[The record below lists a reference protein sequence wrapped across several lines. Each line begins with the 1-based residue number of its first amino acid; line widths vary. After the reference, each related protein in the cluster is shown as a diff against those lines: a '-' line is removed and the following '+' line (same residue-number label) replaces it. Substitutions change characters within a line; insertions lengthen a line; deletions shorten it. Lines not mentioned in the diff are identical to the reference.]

1 MKRVIFKALVA
12 DSVERKDF
20 EWAVQGVGE
29 VESYE
34 ERVVPKD
41 VSFVDEFSFD
51 YLLDG
56 AKELVNGVWSAVKG
70 FFKLTSWLWET
81 IV

>member
-1 MKRVIFKALVA
+1 MKALVA

-34 ERVVPKD
+34 ERVVDKRNNSPLNLEC
-41 VSFVDEFSFD
+41 VSR
-51 YLLDG
+51 
-56 AKELVNGVWSAVKG
+56 AELMRRNAGRD
-70 FFKLTSWLWET
+70 L
-81 IV
+81 